1 MDAALSQESDPTTAE
16 PRQRRVEVVTVPA
29 KTIGRV
35 QRVGLR
41 LATWLF
47 GSPLTWAMH
56 WAIRVE
62 GTYFELH
69 RPGGVTKPCL
79 RTSTWS
85 EERQREIIATVP
97 IGSTTLSD
105 EEIVGLSMGL
115 LPRSWLCHTRLC
127 PVLIDTVTRRA
138 LLHRE
143 DPSHVVQPV
152 HQQLP
157 TVCPLRAR
165 KDLAGAGSNRA
176 SPNGFAGNNQLGV
189 GNGGPSAHPPT
200 HSLVH
205 AMASVARMRQ
215 EESSSL
221 RRTLLLRYGAH
232 RADDGHPPYPKLQP
246 SAIGFRKPTTTSRSF
261 R

>member
-1 MDAALSQESDPTTAE
+1 MQAPPCLSCIRLSPSTRIIACSLYALHVQGFLPTLLKMDAELSQESDPTTAK

-69 RPGGVTKPCL
+69 RPGGVAKPCL

-85 EERQREIIATVP
+85 EERQREIITTVP
-97 IGSTTLSD
+97 IGSTALSD

-127 PVLIDTVTRRA
+127 SVLIDT
-138 LLHRE
+138 
-143 DPSHVVQPV
+143 
-152 HQQLP
+152 
-157 TVCPLRAR
+157 
-165 KDLAGAGSNRA
+165 
-176 SPNGFAGNNQLGV
+176 
-189 GNGGPSAHPPT
+189 
-200 HSLVH
+200 
-205 AMASVARMRQ
+205 
-215 EESSSL
+215 
-221 RRTLLLRYGAH
+221 
-232 RADDGHPPYPKLQP
+232 
-246 SAIGFRKPTTTSRSF
+246 
-261 R
+261 